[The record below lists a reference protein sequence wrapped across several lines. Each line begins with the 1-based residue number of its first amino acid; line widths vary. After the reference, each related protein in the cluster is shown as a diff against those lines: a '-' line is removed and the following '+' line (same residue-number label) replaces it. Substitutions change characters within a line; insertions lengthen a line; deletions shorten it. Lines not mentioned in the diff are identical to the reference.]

1 MKQYISDFNEERA
14 AREKMSEVVRLLEA
28 REKDSNAQIALLRK
42 QVTDLSTE
50 KNDLSAQNE
59 HLRLQLQQVHV
70 SRPLATILCT

>member
-1 MKQYISDFNEERA
+1 
-14 AREKMSEVVRLLEA
+14 MSEVVRLLEA

-59 HLRLQLQQVHV
+59 HLRLQLQQVRG
-70 SRPLATILCT
+70 SRPLAT